1 MKIQRRVINKETGE
15 EEGTYQL
22 IKLDDEFYWS
32 FTNFP
37 ESNID
42 APILYLSRNRNKN
55 KMINGFS
62 GVLYFREE
70 DLSEDT
76 TTNS

>member
-32 FTNFP
+32 FTNWP

-42 APILYLSRNRNKN
+42 APTLYLSRNRNKN
-55 KMINGFS
+55 KMVNGLG

-70 DLSEDT
+70 DFENS

>member
-1 MKIQRRVINKETGE
+1 MKIQRRVVNKETGE

-22 IKLDDEFYWS
+22 VQLDGEFYWS
-32 FTNFP
+32 FTNYP

-55 KMINGFS
+55 KMVNGLG

-70 DLSEDT
+70 DFENS

>member
-22 IKLDDEFYWS
+22 IRDIEDGVFCWV
-32 FTNFP
+32 FINFP

-42 APILYLSRNRNKN
+42 APTLYLSRNRNKN
-55 KMINGFS
+55 QMLDRLGM
-62 GVLYFREE
+62 VLYFKEE

-76 TTNS
+76 T

>member
-22 IKLDDEFYWS
+22 IKLDNEFYWS
-32 FTNFP
+32 FTNYP

-42 APILYLSRNRNKN
+42 APTLYLSRNRNKN
-55 KMINGFS
+55 KTVNGL
-62 GVLYFREE
+62 GVVLYFREE
-70 DLSEDT
+70 DFENS

>member
-1 MKIQRRVINKETGE
+1 MKIQRRVVNKETGE

-22 IKLDDEFYWS
+22 VQLDGEFYWS
-32 FTNFP
+32 FTNYP

-42 APILYLSRNRNKN
+42 APILYLSRNRNKSN
-55 KMINGFS
+55 TYSGGLG

-70 DLSEDT
+70 DCE
-76 TTNS
+76 NST